1 MKNNKESKARE
12 RKRDMQLKGPMS
24 LTEQFIIPSRV
35 LCRIYTQWVV
45 WQNLD
50 MEGFNLVLS
59 SNFYHQLCHVLNW

>member
-35 LCRIYTQWVV
+35 LCRIYTQWDTPLGP
-45 WQNLD
+45 NIK
-50 MEGFNLVLS
+50 ELS
-59 SNFYHQLCHVLNW
+59 HLPSLTGSLAKS